1 MLTPFLKQ
9 WMLEGVIKALCW
21 TFIHSLWQ
29 GLVAAILAGIFI
41 ISTRKAKANIR
52 YNSLVVLFAL
62 FMVVVGVSF
71 LQQLFHFSSIGD
83 NSSPVTI
90 TSGNVVLVPFAEG
103 NSYFPVQ
110 KASFIEAFIAYL
122 NKNAAF
128 LVLIWF
134 FFFIVKCMQLFSGLH
149 YIHRLRHSQVSP
161 VLEEWTSKTKQ
172 LTKALGIQRQVT
184 LLESGLINV
193 PLTIGYLKAT
203 ILVPLGLL
211 ANLPPD
217 QVESVLLHELAHI
230 RRKDYVVNILQ
241 SFAETIFFFNPA
253 ILWISS
259 LIRQEREA
267 CCDDI
272 VLQHM
277 PQKKSYLEALVS
289 FQECSF
295 ANAGHVIALA
305 NQKNYLLN
313 RIKRMITRE
322 NEKLNSMEKTILLL
336 GIIAITAFGFIS
348 KKESSIT
355 VTSSSIESPKP
366 YSSVSKTTVFS
377 QPLTSVRQLKQKV
390 KSHSQPWRVKKDTVP
405 GKEKNVTAQ
414 DKEFY
419 NVTFDTHDD
428 GKTKTNEIEATDKD
442 GKKYRMKKVN
452 DVLTEFTVNDKPVSR
467 EEYAQ
472 VIDRIERVQ
481 AERAEKAMDDAHQRK
496 IERQARKQEHQEKK
510 MALQKEHQKMQEEQ
524 QNKHKEMRKQ
534 QEQDK
539 RLMKEQS
546 RKDDSLRQEKN
557 KQIISL
563 RKKPGHGSNNEINSI
578 ISDLFQDKVVA
589 DSERLSFSLNNNE
602 LIVNGTRQPKELHQS
617 LKKKY
622 LRSPGDHFN
631 YSKSGGTTTTS
642 INKD

>member
-184 LLESGLINV
+184 LLES
-193 PLTIGYLKAT
+193 
-203 ILVPLGLL
+203 
-211 ANLPPD
+211 
-217 QVESVLLHELAHI
+217 VLLHELAHI

-355 VTSSSIESPKP
+355 VTSSTIESPKP

-546 RKDDSLRQEKN
+546 RKDDSLRQEKS

-631 YSKSGGTTTTS
+631 YSKNGGTTNIT

>member
-184 LLESGLINV
+184 LL
-193 PLTIGYLKAT
+193 
-203 ILVPLGLL
+203 
-211 ANLPPD
+211 
-217 QVESVLLHELAHI
+217 ESVLLHELAHI

-589 DSERLSFSLNNNE
+589 DSERLSFTLNNNE

-631 YSKSGGTTTTS
+631 YSKSGGTTNIT
-642 INKD
+642 INKDYSEEPICSFLPKEKFS